1 MLGVLDG
8 LHPELCYRNVS
19 RHVTPPCG
27 VVAATDSGFLVA
39 VTQTH
44 FWDLE
49 ISGKLCVVVVTVTTG
64 G

>member
-1 MLGVLDG
+1 MVGVLDG

-19 RHVTPPCG
+19 RHVTPPDRA
-27 VVAATDSGFLVA
+27 VTATDSGFLVT

-49 ISGKLCVVVVTVTTG
+49 ISGKLCFVVVAATTG